1 MKYRDWLYEW
11 LENFVKPNVKENTYC
26 KYIRQSGAYIVPAP
40 GDCPLGGITA
50 LTLQKF
56 VAGLNARG
64 LSPATVNGLI
74 TLLKGSLKKAVLLGL
89 CEREFT
95 DCIRRPHPSEGK
107 TGCFTLAEQRKI
119 EAYILSG
126 ENPKL
131 CGIILCLY
139 TGLRIGELLALE
151 WGDVD
156 FSKGTITVSKTCR
169 DGWRNGAYF
178 KIVGTPK
185 TSNSYRTIP
194 VPKQILAM
202 LKWCRRRRRSEY
214 VCEGR
219 SRYGAQVRSYQRTF
233 ETLLKKLGIPHRGFH
248 SLRHTFATR
257 ALEVGMDVRTLSEIL
272 GHNNP
277 AITLKRYAHSLM
289 EHKVQMM
296 NRLGRLFE
304 DKTKNRQL
312 RALPAMHME

>member
-26 KYIRQSGAYIVPAP
+26 KYIRQSGAYIVPAL

-50 LTLQKF
+50 LILQKF

-74 TLLKGSLKKAVLLGL
+74 TLLKGS
-89 CEREFT
+89 
-95 DCIRRPHPSEGK
+95 
-107 TGCFTLAEQRKI
+107 
-119 EAYILSG
+119 
-126 ENPKL
+126 
-131 CGIILCLY
+131 
-139 TGLRIGELLALE
+139 
-151 WGDVD
+151 
-156 FSKGTITVSKTCR
+156 
-169 DGWRNGAYF
+169 
-178 KIVGTPK
+178 
-185 TSNSYRTIP
+185 
-194 VPKQILAM
+194 
-202 LKWCRRRRRSEY
+202 
-214 VCEGR
+214 
-219 SRYGAQVRSYQRTF
+219 
-233 ETLLKKLGIPHRGFH
+233 LKKLGIPHRGFH

-312 RALPAMHME
+312 RALPAMYME